1 MVVPFQRRSGPTDE
15 QPVVV
20 FAYRPDAVPAIP
32 GTEEVDFLWTRG
44 CLVLCWP
51 KDLGEGKIHLLET
64 GLSEHGHVD
73 NDVHAARNVQCLL
86 DGARVQHNSATT
98 LILTGTWDD
107 DAPCA
112 AEGGIG
118 ELKIQDLAR
127 DARDE
132 RVLGAEID
140 PRARVGDQAADV
152 VAGTVRGVLVGQSGH
167 DGSGERL
174 VRLVSVTQPPG
185 LPFLEMGLVQLYDAV
200 VEVLVGDGRSDK
212 LKLSMC

>member
-1 MVVPFQRRSGPTDE
+1 M
-15 QPVVV
+15 
-20 FAYRPDAVPAIP
+20 
-32 GTEEVDFLWTRG
+32 
-44 CLVLCWP
+44 
-51 KDLGEGKIHLLET
+51 
-64 GLSEHGHVD
+64 D
-73 NDVHAARNVQCLL
+73 NDVDAARNVQCLL

-98 LILTGTWDD
+98 LILPGTWDD

-212 LKLSMC
+212 LKLTMC